1 MLGPGVLGGNLN
13 RACAMRNAMV
23 SPSSLTAGSRGK
35 TLRCLSCC
43 CLCTLP
49 SEPDPAGRLQRRRK
63 RGPVGG
69 RDIAGSFSTG
79 LTEKTTVQELARK
92 TGLASTFPYSYK

>member
-1 MLGPGVLGGNLN
+1 
-13 RACAMRNAMV
+13 MRNAMV

-35 TLRCLSCC
+35 TAEVLELLLPLYVTICYHL
-43 CLCTLP
+43 LP
-49 SEPDPAGRLQRRRK
+49 SEPDPVGRLQRRPK